1 MRPACIAVLTWYH
14 CKYRAALLVLRRG
27 NNRPALTGFV
37 RGRFL
42 LSGPSIPHHTHHHI
56 SPASGGVL
64 TLGPRRGFARVR
76 TAGRALSGGI
86 PWAQESQALGRVAAI
101 VENRI
106 PDLSPIRVARLCD
119 DPRAELAVLLRA
131 YRTKPQ
137 DEDLE
142 RRMEQAFAL
151 IEGAELPAQIDAT
164 AYWSAYYA
172 ERAELRKI
180 AEGD

>member
-1 MRPACIAVLTWYH
+1 MGT
-14 CKYRAALLVLRRG
+14 
-27 NNRPALTGFV
+27 
-37 RGRFL
+37 
-42 LSGPSIPHHTHHHI
+42 
-56 SPASGGVL
+56 
-64 TLGPRRGFARVR
+64 
-76 TAGRALSGGI
+76 
-86 PWAQESQALGRVAAI
+86 ESQALGRVAAI

-119 DPRAELAVLLRA
+119 DPRSELAVLLRA
-131 YRTKPQ
+131 YRTKSQ
-137 DEDLE
+137 DEGLE
-142 RRMEQAFAL
+142 RRMEEAFSL

>member
-1 MRPACIAVLTWYH
+1 MGT
-14 CKYRAALLVLRRG
+14 
-27 NNRPALTGFV
+27 
-37 RGRFL
+37 
-42 LSGPSIPHHTHHHI
+42 
-56 SPASGGVL
+56 
-64 TLGPRRGFARVR
+64 
-76 TAGRALSGGI
+76 
-86 PWAQESQALGRVAAI
+86 ESQALGRVAAI
-101 VENRI
+101 VEKRV

-137 DEDLE
+137 REDLE

>member
-1 MRPACIAVLTWYH
+1 M
-14 CKYRAALLVLRRG
+14 G
-27 NNRPALTGFV
+27 
-37 RGRFL
+37 
-42 LSGPSIPHHTHHHI
+42 
-56 SPASGGVL
+56 
-64 TLGPRRGFARVR
+64 
-76 TAGRALSGGI
+76 
-86 PWAQESQALGRVAAI
+86 QESQALGRVAAI

-119 DPRAELAVLLRA
+119 DPRSELAVMLRA

-137 DEDLE
+137 DEGLE
-142 RRMEQAFAL
+142 RRMEEAFSL

-172 ERAELRKI
+172 ERSQLRAI

>member
-1 MRPACIAVLTWYH
+1 MGT
-14 CKYRAALLVLRRG
+14 
-27 NNRPALTGFV
+27 
-37 RGRFL
+37 
-42 LSGPSIPHHTHHHI
+42 
-56 SPASGGVL
+56 
-64 TLGPRRGFARVR
+64 
-76 TAGRALSGGI
+76 
-86 PWAQESQALGRVAAI
+86 ESQALGRVAAI

-119 DPRAELAVLLRA
+119 DPRSELAVTAEGLPYQA
-131 YRTKPQ
+131 P
-137 DEDLE
+137 
-142 RRMEQAFAL
+142 RRGTSSAAWKQAFSL